1 MDVTVPTV
9 ALVSPVDVAT
19 VNMMLAVRY
28 IFVD

>member
-19 VNMMLAVRY
+19 VSMMLAV
-28 IFVD
+28 DL